1 MIRRRELNRDVVPFF
16 TRFGRRATIR
26 TMQTKLIKTGD
37 SAAIPISKAMLTQA
51 GLGEEVNVV
60 LEGRSI
66 VITSPRK
73 PREGWA
79 EEARKIAAAGED
91 RLLIPDVFEDEDL
104 GDWDH
109 DGFSDYGSKESG

>member
-1 MIRRRELNRDVVPFF
+1 
-16 TRFGRRATIR
+16 
-26 TMQTKLIKTGD
+26 MQTKLIKTGD